1 MGKASLFLLGLL
13 ALSAVCV
20 YGSDPAAESDEAS
33 ASLQTDVLT
42 LEVGNFSE
50 TVEKHDFIVV
60 EFYAPWCGHCK
71 RLEPEYEKAAT
82 QLKENDP
89 PIILAKVN
97 VDAEQNKPLAS
108 EFDIKG
114 FPTLKIIKNK
124 GQSVQEYKGP
134 REAEGIV
141 SYLKKI
147 SGPPSLELTSAEQAG
162 KFITD
167 NEGSLVIIGVFD
179 KLEGEHYANYLKVA
193 DALRSD
199 YEFCHTTDASYIP
212 EDGVPVKTS
221 SVRLIKNFDDKVT
234 VFTDFTVE
242 ALTNSIEEASL
253 PYVTE
258 MSKKPEH
265 RPALMKFF
273 ESSKTKLFLFLAE
286 TPEGD
291 NSQKDLLKTFS
302 ELAKAKKANGLI
314 ALFADAEESAN
325 ALQFFGLAKEDAP
338 ASVIQDS
345 KGKKYLFKNAEGSK
359 LSSWVDAY
367 LNGELKE
374 HIKSE
379 AIPETND
386 EPVKVI
392 VANSFNAEV
401 VEAKKNVFLEF
412 YAPWCGHCKKLAPIL
427 DEVAT
432 SFEGDSDVVIAK
444 FDATANDVPG
454 DLFDVQGFPTL
465 YMYSAEGVV
474 TTYDGERSKEDI
486 IKFINENR
494 TKSAPV
500 DKAEKTVEDV
510 KAPVI
515 ETIEKVTD
523 PVKDEL

>member
-42 LEVGNFSE
+42 LGVGNFSE

-60 EFYAPWCGHCK
+60 EFYAPWCGFCK

-97 VDAEQNKPLAS
+97 VDAEQNKRLES

-114 FPTLKIIKNK
+114 FPALKIIKNK

-167 NEGSLVIIGVFD
+167 HEGSLVIIGVFD

-265 RPALMKFF
+265 RPALKKFF

-302 ELAKAKKANGLI
+302 ELAKAKKSNGLI

-386 EPVKVI
+386 EPVK
-392 VANSFNAEV
+392 
-401 VEAKKNVFLEF
+401 
-412 YAPWCGHCKKLAPIL
+412 LAPIL

-474 TTYDGERSKEDI
+474 TAYDGERSKEDI